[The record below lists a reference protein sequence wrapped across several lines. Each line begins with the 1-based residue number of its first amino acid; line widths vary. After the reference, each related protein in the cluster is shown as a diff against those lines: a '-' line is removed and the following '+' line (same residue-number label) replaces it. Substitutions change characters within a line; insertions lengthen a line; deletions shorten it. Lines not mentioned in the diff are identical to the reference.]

1 MPQHHTPS
9 PQNAICR
16 KGSCSEPQQT
26 TLGCGRRRCS
36 VSGLSLGIGEQRII
50 CRKLAS
56 ISGQMASCVNRST
69 GLASLRNSH
78 SPGDG
83 LNKLKFID
91 LGSFAVLRP
100 ERHRS
105 SAHAYVGLSSRI
117 QDGHA
122 PLRAAAT
129 PDIEHQAQ
137 LQCGHL
143 AGSSDGWARR
153 NVDRPEPAPPLKVR
167 NPHHLRHRLF
177 CLASWP
183 ACKRQLPT
191 SQPWSLMRWVDSPP
205 CETDYKGYC

>member
-26 TLGCGRRRCS
+26 TLGCGSRRCS
-36 VSGLSLGIGEQRII
+36 GSGLSLGIGEQRII

-56 ISGQMASCVNRST
+56 MSGQIASCVNRST

-78 SPGDG
+78 NPGDG
-83 LNKLKFID
+83 LNKLKFND
-91 LGSFAVLRP
+91 LASFAELRP
-100 ERHRS
+100 EQQRS

-122 PLRAAAT
+122 PLRAAAM
-129 PDIEHQAQ
+129 PEVEHQAQ
-137 LQCGHL
+137 LQFGHRPL
-143 AGSSDGWARR
+143 AGSSDGWAMR
-153 NVDRPEPAPPLKVR
+153 NVARPEPTPSLKVR

-177 CLASWP
+177 CFASWP
-183 ACKRQLPT
+183 ASERLAQLPT
-191 SQPWSLMRWVDSPP
+191 NQPCSLMR
-205 CETDYKGYC
+205 